1 MTLSVSQSNLKVR
14 HVIAKQRLHCMY
26 LKNSW
31 DVMTTKKYATM
42 TTWTELKLRYTQFFS
57 AFFSLT
63 LILAFIQ
70 VMKTIFVWGCLM
82 ATLIEPCISDMY
94 LHAPPGSNNRLN
106 GNQDN
111 VRNANRLFDSQ
122 VQCHYILAF
131 HHGNLFLGHPSNMF
145 CSPLPSYSLKWSTD
159 WSVGQTSK
167 KKIQEVTTW
176 SSLDQENLGSTHSL
190 TNCFLPKLSDDM
202 YSTGQ
207 IRW

>member
-26 LKNSW
+26 HKISW

-131 HHGNLFLGHPSNMF
+131 HHGNLLSGQS
-145 CSPLPSYSLKWSTD
+145 SRLIGR
-159 WSVGQTSK
+159 SVGQASTK
-167 KKIQEVTTW
+167 KLQEINKR
-176 SSLDQENLGSTHSL
+176 SSLDQEIPERTHSL
-190 TNCFLPKLSDDM
+190 ANCFPSPNLPIFC
-202 YSTGQ
+202 TTQ
-207 IRW
+207 VR

>member
-1 MTLSVSQSNLKVR
+1 
-14 HVIAKQRLHCMY
+14 
-26 LKNSW
+26 
-31 DVMTTKKYATM
+31 MTTY
-42 TTWTELKLRYTQFFS
+42 TELKLRYTQIFFLFFS
-57 AFFSLT
+57 AFSLT

-131 HHGNLFLGHPSNMF
+131 HHGNLLLGQS
-145 CSPLPSYSLKWSTD
+145 SRLIGR
-159 WSVGQTSK
+159 SVGQASTK
-167 KKIQEVTTW
+167 KLQEINKR
-176 SSLDQENLGSTHSL
+176 SSLDQEIPERTHSL
-190 TNCFLPKLSDDM
+190 ANCFPCPNFPM
-202 YSTGQ
+202 FCTAQ
-207 IRW
+207 VR